1 MKKQKRATG
10 KTLFALSTMSDS
22 TDLIRRNYRLASN
35 LNDVKA
41 NLTVT
46 SGKLSRV
53 SMRLISTQSQLRV
66 SRNEVKN
73 LSSDL
78 LVSNLAIVNL
88 ESKLAQSEE
97 YVFKVSLVL

>member
-1 MKKQKRATG
+1 
-10 KTLFALSTMSDS
+10 MSDS